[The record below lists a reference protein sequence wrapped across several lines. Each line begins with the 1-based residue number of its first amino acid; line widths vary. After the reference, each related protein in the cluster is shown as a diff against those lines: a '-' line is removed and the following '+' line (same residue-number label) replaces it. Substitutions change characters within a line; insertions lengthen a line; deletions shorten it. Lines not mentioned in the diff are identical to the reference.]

1 MSIEPPNVNLVRR
14 LVSRIMKYRSRMTWL
29 MLSAGTV
36 MIAFAVG
43 IFLYGWWERSQLD
56 ELVSSA
62 SVHENLADPFLLTSD
77 RGDAAANGNPP
88 VELHDDDPL
97 RKMIP
102 AVVMYP
108 GENMSPL
115 LWNDPAGREAIINI
129 PVTFIGGYN
138 SISSSNIPDRHT
150 LTPPRTIQIDS
161 IGLNAKVEP
170 LRILDLENSL
180 TYDTPK
186 NVVGHIPE
194 SSNPGE
200 RGTAWFFGHLQSPIR
215 GEGSVFSGLPD
226 IPSLM
231 REGIPIYAE
240 VDNGEFA
247 FLYHLTSTNIIH
259 GDELELYEAGGA
271 SIILVTCVPKLFYD
285 HRLVVTGELVGVK
298 NLGMESNNIGPM

>member
-1 MSIEPPNVNLVRR
+1 
-14 LVSRIMKYRSRMTWL
+14 
-29 MLSAGTV
+29 
-36 MIAFAVG
+36 
-43 IFLYGWWERSQLD
+43 
-56 ELVSSA
+56 
-62 SVHENLADPFLLTSD
+62 
-77 RGDAAANGNPP
+77 
-88 VELHDDDPL
+88 
-97 RKMIP
+97 
-102 AVVMYP
+102 
-108 GENMSPL
+108 
-115 LWNDPAGREAIINI
+115 
-129 PVTFIGGYN
+129 
-138 SISSSNIPDRHT
+138 RHT

-170 LRILDLENSL
+170 LRILNLENSL
-180 TYDTPK
+180 AYETPK

-215 GEGSVFSGLPD
+215 GEGSVFSDLPD

-240 VDNGEFA
+240 VDNGELA

-259 GDELELYEAGGA
+259 GDELELYETGGP

>member
-1 MSIEPPNVNLVRR
+1 
-14 LVSRIMKYRSRMTWL
+14 
-29 MLSAGTV
+29 
-36 MIAFAVG
+36 MIALSVA
-43 IFLYGWWERSQLD
+43 IFLYGWWERNQLD
-56 ELVSSA
+56 ELVSRA
-62 SVHENLADPFLLTSD
+62 SVHETSTGPFLLTSD
-77 RGDAAANGNPP
+77 RGDAGPNGNSI
-88 VELHDDDPL
+88 VEFHDDDPL

-115 LWNDPAGREAIINI
+115 LWSDPSGRESILNT
-129 PVTFIGGYN
+129 PVTFIGEYN

-150 LTPPRTIQIDS
+150 LTAPRTIQIDS

-170 LRILDLENSL
+170 LRILNLENSL
-180 TYDTPK
+180 AYETPK

-215 GEGSVFSGLPD
+215 GEGSVFSDLPD

-240 VDNGEFA
+240 VDNGELA
-247 FLYHLTSTNIIH
+247 FLYHLTSTDIIH